1 MAMTVYNQHPDI
13 KLWSPVCFFNR
24 GTYYEYPVKSA
35 DIVTMMKIGLR
46 FKFDQDETG
55 GILMYKMQR
64 KENAKPNH
72 QSTTDTISAKAVE
85 DASKMMRLLVAWKI
99 ERSGKSKV
107 HIMLVEHDSELVLN
121 EAKLAQLYNKIDDE
135 FSRHYDFSR
144 STWLVSNNIV
154 LETTYEVVQEE
165 DFALQVT
172 ISKGVDDQSAIPTLW
187 IDSERQV
194 SSLMVI

>member
-1 MAMTVYNQHPDI
+1 
-13 KLWSPVCFFNR
+13 
-24 GTYYEYPVKSA
+24 
-35 DIVTMMKIGLR
+35 
-46 FKFDQDETG
+46 
-55 GILMYKMQR
+55 LMYKMQR
-64 KENAKPNH
+64 KENAKPHH